1 MTYDRLP
8 NLKSAM
14 TPFPHSVEADAS
26 LKEAEHLIAEHKF
39 NHLPVTDNHEIVGII
54 TTRELASV
62 ASAKKGQDPLRVR
75 DVCIS
80 DVYIVDLDEPIEN
93 VLLMMAER
101 HIGSAI
107 VTRQGRLS
115 GIFTWI
121 DACRSFGEYL
131 RSRNPP
137 SNGDAA

>member
-1 MTYDRLP
+1 M
-8 NLKSAM
+8 
-14 TPFPHSVEADAS
+14 
-26 LKEAEHLIAEHKF
+26 KEAEHLIAEHKF
-39 NHLPVTDNHEIVGII
+39 NHLPVTDNHEIVGIV

-62 ASAKKGQDPLRVR
+62 APAKKGQSPLRVR
-75 DVCIS
+75 DVCIT
-80 DVYIVDLDEPIEN
+80 DVYIVDLEEPIEN
-93 VLLMMAER
+93 VLLTMADR

-131 RSRNPP
+131 RSWHPP
-137 SNGDAA
+137 SNGNAA